1 MYVRNDGSVG
11 KYHIE
16 YISSNVGR
24 SGDKLL
30 QVELKKKVTKVRVE
44 PDIVPQLM
52 LGRLKSPS
60 RIRSS
65 LRLFVLMRLCSKE
78 KYDWSA
84 LGGIYKR
91 ITVRVLLCVDIE
103 MTNFLASFGKRIRL
117 EEI

>member
-1 MYVRNDGSVG
+1 MYVINDDSVG

-30 QVELKKKVTKVRVE
+30 QVELKIKSQKSVDCGVE

-78 KYDWSA
+78 KYDWSV

-91 ITVRVLLCVDIE
+91 ITVRV
-103 MTNFLASFGKRIRL
+103 
-117 EEI
+117 